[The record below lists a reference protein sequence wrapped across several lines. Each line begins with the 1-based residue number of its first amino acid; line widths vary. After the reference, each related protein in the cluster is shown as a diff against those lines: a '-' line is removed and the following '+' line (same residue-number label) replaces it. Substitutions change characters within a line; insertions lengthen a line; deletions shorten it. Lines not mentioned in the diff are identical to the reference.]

1 MSIYAPLNE
10 KKEARVKAWKLLTGI
25 VVVLVA
31 AGVAAWHF
39 RFDLIIMI
47 ARAKQP
53 KIEANHAVTW
63 VQGPATAPAGQRPP
77 NVVFIL
83 ADDLGYNDV
92 TLNGGGVANG
102 AVPTPAIDSIAHQG
116 VTFANG
122 YAGNATCAPSR
133 AAIMTGRYATR
144 FGFEFTPTPVAFSRV
159 VGGHQGDPMHPSH
172 FNKDEVK
179 NTPKD
184 DSTEA
189 VPSTEITIAEALKT
203 RGYHTMHLGK
213 WHLGGSKGSRPEDQ
227 GFDESLGFMAGAS
240 LFAPV
245 GDKSVEES
253 RQDWDPIDKFLWGA
267 LPFAVQ
273 YNGSKMFH
281 PSTYMTDYLTDEAIK
296 SIDANRNRPFF
307 LYLAY
312 NAVHTPLQAPKAD
325 YDALPQI
332 KDHRTRV
339 YGAMVRNLDR
349 NIGRV
354 LQALKDKG
362 LDDNTLVIF
371 TSDNGGAN
379 YIGLPDINRP
389 YRGWKATFFEGGI
402 HVPFLLRWPG
412 QLPAGAV
419 YRSPVGHVDIFA
431 TATGAAGAPPPKDRV
446 IDGVDLVPFVK
457 GKASGDPHK
466 AMYWRSGRYKT
477 VMAGGWK
484 LQVAQEPNK
493 IWLFDL
499 NTDPT
504 ERHDLS
510 KARPDKVRELQ
521 ATLAQLDAQM
531 VKPAWPSLIS
541 GAFYIDHPG
550 GQKVKASDEY
560 VYWDN

>member
-1 MSIYAPLNE
+1 MRLL
-10 KKEARVKAWKLLTGI
+10 KAFGAA
-25 VVVLVA
+25 VVVLGLIGAVL
-31 AGVAAWHF
+31 WLF
-39 RFDLIIMI
+39 RFDLIILL

-53 KIEANHAVTW
+53 KIEAYRPVSW
-63 VQGPATAPAGQRPP
+63 SPGPAAAASGERPP

-83 ADDLGYNDV
+83 ADDLGYNDI
-92 TLNGGGVANG
+92 TLNGGGVAGG
-102 AVPTPAIDSIAHQG
+102 AVPTPAIDSIARQG

-159 VGGHQGDPMHPSH
+159 VGGHAGDRLHPSR
-172 FNKDEVK
+172 FNAAEVK
-179 NTPKD
+179 NVPKD

-189 VPSTEITIAEALKT
+189 VPSTEVTVAEALKT
-203 RGYHTMHLGK
+203 RGYHTVHLGK
-213 WHLGGSKGSRPEDQ
+213 WHLGGIKGSRPEDQ

-245 GDKSVEES
+245 GDPSVEES
-253 RQDWDPIDKFLWGA
+253 RQDFDPIDKFLWGA
-267 LPFAVQ
+267 LPYAVQ
-273 YNGSKMFH
+273 YNGGPLFH
-281 PSTYMTDYLTDEAIK
+281 PNRYMTDYLTDQAVAA
-296 SIDANRNRPFF
+296 IDANRNRPFF

-325 YDALPQI
+325 YDALSGI
-332 KDHRTRV
+332 KDHRLRV

-349 NIGRV
+349 NVGRV
-354 LQALKDKG
+354 LQALKDRG

-379 YIGLPDINRP
+379 YVGLPDINRP

-402 HVPFLLRWPG
+402 KVPFLLRWPA

-419 YRSPVGHVDIFA
+419 YRSPVAHVDIFA
-431 TATGAAGAPPPKDRV
+431 TAAGAAGASPPRDRV
-446 IDGVDLVPFVK
+446 MDGVDLVPFVK

-466 AMYWRSGRYKT
+466 AIYWRSGRYKV

-499 NTDPT
+499 ANDPT
-504 ERHDLS
+504 ERRDLA
-510 KARPDKVRELQ
+510 KVRPDKVRELT
-521 ATLAQLDAQM
+521 AILAQLDSQM
-531 VKPAWPSLIS
+531 VKPAWPSLLS
-541 GAFYIDHPG
+541 GAIYIDHPG
-550 GQKVKASDEY
+550 GQPSKASDEY
-560 VYWDN
+560 IYWDN

>member
-1 MSIYAPLNE
+1 MND
-10 KKEARVKAWKLLTGI
+10 KREARMKAWKVLTGI

-31 AGVAAWHF
+31 AGAAAWNF
-39 RFDLIIMI
+39 RTDIVILI

-53 KIEANHAVTW
+53 KVEANHAVTW
-63 VQGPATAPAGQRPP
+63 VQGPVAAPAAQRPP

-83 ADDLGYNDV
+83 ADDLGYNDI
-92 TLNGGGVANG
+92 TLNGGGVAG
-102 AVPTPAIDSIAHQG
+102 GTVPTPAIDSIAHQG

-122 YAGNATCAPSR
+122 YSGNATC
-133 AAIMTGRYATR
+133 
-144 FGFEFTPTPVAFSRV
+144 V
-159 VGGHQGDPMHPSH
+159 VGGHAGDPQHPSH
-172 FNKDEVK
+172 FNADQVK
-179 NTPKD
+179 NAPKD
-184 DSTEA
+184 DNTEA

-203 RGYHTMHLGK
+203 RGYHTVHLGK
-213 WHLGGSKGSRPEDQ
+213 WHLGGVKGSRPEDQ

-240 LFAPV
+240 MFAKP
-245 GDKSVEES
+245 GDPSVEES
-253 RQDWDPIDKFLWGA
+253 RQDWDPIDKFLWGVK
-267 LPFAVQ
+267 PYAVQ
-273 YNGSKMFH
+273 FNGSKPFE
-281 PSTYMTDYLTDEAIK
+281 PATYMTDYLTDEAIK

-307 LYLAY
+307 MYLAY

-332 KDHRTRV
+332 KDHRLRV
-339 YGAMVRNLDR
+339 YAAMVRNLDR
-349 NIGRV
+349 NVGRV

-431 TATGAAGAPPPKDRV
+431 TAVGAAGATPPKDRV

-457 GKASGDPHK
+457 GKAGGDPHK

-499 NTDPT
+499 STDPT

-510 KARPDKVRELQ
+510 KTRPDKVRELQ
-521 ATLAQLDAQM
+521 AVLAQLDGQM
-531 VKPAWPSLIS
+531 AKPSWPSLLS
-541 GAFYIDHPG
+541 GAIYVDHPG

>member
-1 MSIYAPLNE
+1 M
-10 KKEARVKAWKLLTGI
+10 KAWKLLAGI
-25 VVVLVA
+25 AVVLVA

-47 ARAKQP
+47 AKAKQP
-53 KIEANHAVTW
+53 KVEANRPVTW
-63 VQGPATAPAGQRPP
+63 VQGPAVAPTGQRPP

-83 ADDLGYNDV
+83 ADDLGYNDI
-92 TLNGGGVANG
+92 TLNGGGVAG
-102 AVPTPAIDSIAHQG
+102 GTVPTPAIDSIAHQG

-159 VGGHQGDPMHPSH
+159 VGGHAGDPLHPSH

-184 DSTEA
+184 DNTEA

-203 RGYHTMHLGK
+203 RGYHTIHLGK
-213 WHLGGSKGSRPEDQ
+213 WHLGGVKGSRPEDQ

-281 PSTYMTDYLTDEAIK
+281 PSSYMTDYLTDEAIK
-296 SIDANRNRPFF
+296 SIDANKNRPFF

-312 NAVHTPLQAPKAD
+312 NAVHTPLQAPKVD
-325 YDALPQI
+325 YDALSQI
-332 KDHRTRV
+332 KDHRLRV
-339 YGAMVRNLDR
+339 YAAMVRNLDR

-431 TATGAAGAPPPKDRV
+431 TAASAAGATPPKDRT

-457 GKASGDPHK
+457 GQVAGKSGGDPHK

-493 IWLFDL
+493 VWLFDL

-504 ERHDLS
+504 ERRDLA

-521 ATLAQLDAQM
+521 ATLAQLDGQM
-531 VKPAWPSLIS
+531 QKPAWPSLVS

-550 GQKVKASDEY
+550 GQPAKPNDEY

>member
-1 MSIYAPLNE
+1 MRLL
-10 KKEARVKAWKLLTGI
+10 KALGAA
-25 VVVLVA
+25 VVVLGF
-31 AGVAAWHF
+31 AGAVLWLF
-39 RFDLIIMI
+39 RFDLIILL
-47 ARAKQP
+47 ARARQP
-53 KIEANHAVTW
+53 KIEAYRPVSW
-63 VQGPATAPAGQRPP
+63 SPGPAAAASGERPP

-83 ADDLGYNDV
+83 ADDLGYNDI
-92 TLNGGGVANG
+92 TLNGGGVAGG
-102 AVPTPAIDSIAHQG
+102 AVPTPAIDSIARQG

-159 VGGHQGDPMHPSH
+159 VGGHAGDRLHPSR
-172 FNKDEVK
+172 FNAAEVK
-179 NTPKD
+179 NVPKD

-203 RGYHTMHLGK
+203 RGYHTVHLGK
-213 WHLGGSKGSRPEDQ
+213 WHLGGIKGSRPEDQ

-245 GDKSVEES
+245 GDPSVEES
-253 RQDWDPIDKFLWGA
+253 RQDFDPIDKFLWGA
-267 LPFAVQ
+267 LPYAVQ
-273 YNGSKMFH
+273 YNGGPLFH
-281 PSTYMTDYLTDEAIK
+281 PNRYMTDYLTDQAVAA
-296 SIDANRNRPFF
+296 IDANRNRPFF

-325 YDALPQI
+325 YDALSGI
-332 KDHRTRV
+332 KDHRLRV

-349 NIGRV
+349 NVGRV
-354 LQALKDKG
+354 LQALKDRG

-402 HVPFLLRWPG
+402 KVPFLLRWPA

-419 YRSPVGHVDIFA
+419 YRSPVAHVDIFA
-431 TATGAAGAPPPKDRV
+431 TAAGAAGASPPRDRV
-446 IDGVDLVPFVK
+446 MDGVDLVPFVK
-457 GKASGDPHK
+457 GRVSGDPHK
-466 AMYWRSGRYKT
+466 AVYWRSGRYKV

-484 LQVAQEPNK
+484 LQVAREPNK
-493 IWLFDL
+493 VWLFDL
-499 NTDPT
+499 ANDPT
-504 ERHDLS
+504 ERRDLA
-510 KARPDKVRELQ
+510 KARPDKVRELT
-521 ATLAQLDAQM
+521 AILAQLDSQM
-531 VKPAWPSLIS
+531 VKPAWPSLLS
-541 GAFYIDHPG
+541 GAIYIDHPG
-550 GQKVKASDEY
+550 GQPSKASDEY
-560 VYWDN
+560 IYWDN

>member
-1 MSIYAPLNE
+1 MRTLKVIVGAAL
-10 KKEARVKAWKLLTGI
+10 AVGLT
-25 VVVLVA
+25 VSAL
-31 AGVAAWHF
+31 WFF
-39 RFDLIIMI
+39 RFDLIILY

-53 KIEANHAVTW
+53 KIEPYRAIAW
-63 VQGPATAPAGQRPP
+63 APGPQVSPSEQRPP

-83 ADDLGYNDV
+83 ADDLGYNDI
-92 TLNGGGVANG
+92 TLNGGGVAGG
-102 AVPTPAIDSIAHQG
+102 AVPTPAIDSIARQG

-159 VGGHQGDPMHPSH
+159 VGGHAGDPLHPSR
-172 FNKDEVK
+172 FNAAEVK

-184 DSTEA
+184 DNTEA

-203 RGYHTMHLGK
+203 RGYHTVHLGK
-213 WHLGGSKGSRPEDQ
+213 WHLGGVKGSRPEDQ

-245 GDKSVEES
+245 GDPSVEES
-253 RQDWDPIDKFLWGA
+253 RQDFDPIDKFLWGA
-267 LPFAVQ
+267 LPYAVQ
-273 YNGSKMFH
+273 YNGGPLFH
-281 PSTYMTDYLTDEAIK
+281 PNRYMTDYLTDQAVAA
-296 SIDANRNRPFF
+296 IDANRNRPFF

-325 YDALPQI
+325 YDALSGI
-332 KDHRTRV
+332 KDHRLRV

-349 NIGRV
+349 NVGRV
-354 LQALKDKG
+354 LQALKDRG

-402 HVPFLLRWPG
+402 KAPFLLRWPA

-431 TATGAAGAPPPKDRV
+431 TAAGAAGASLPKDRV

-457 GKASGDPHK
+457 GQASGDPHK
-466 AMYWRSGRYKT
+466 AMYWRSGRYKV

-493 IWLFDL
+493 VWLFDMAS
-499 NTDPT
+499 DPT
-504 ERHDLS
+504 ERRDLA
-510 KARPDKVRELQ
+510 KTRPEKVRELQ
-521 ATLAQLDAQM
+521 AILAQLDSQM
-531 VKPAWPSLIS
+531 VKPAWPSLLS
-541 GAFYIDHPG
+541 GAIYVDHPG
-550 GQKVKASDEY
+550 GQRAKPSDEY

>member
-1 MSIYAPLNE
+1 M
-10 KKEARVKAWKLLTGI
+10 KAWKWFAGI

-31 AGVAAWHF
+31 AGAAAWHF

-63 VQGPATAPAGQRPP
+63 AQGPVAAPAGQRPP

-83 ADDLGYNDV
+83 ADDLGYNDI
-92 TLNGGGVANG
+92 TLNGGGVAG
-102 AVPTPAIDSIAHQG
+102 GTVPTPAIDSIAHQG

-203 RGYHTMHLGK
+203 RGYHTVHLGK
-213 WHLGGSKGSRPEDQ
+213 WHLGGVKGSRPEDQ

-267 LPFAVQ
+267 LPYAVQ

-281 PSTYMTDYLTDEAIK
+281 PSSYMTDYLTDEAIK
-296 SIDANRNRPFF
+296 SIDANKNRPFF

-325 YDALPQI
+325 YDALSQI
-332 KDHRTRV
+332 KDHRMRV
-339 YGAMVRNLDR
+339 YAAMVRNLDR

-379 YIGLPDINRP
+379 YIGLPDINQP

-431 TATGAAGAPPPKDRV
+431 IAAGAAGATPPKDRV

-457 GKASGDPHK
+457 GKVSGDPHK
-466 AMYWRSGRYKT
+466 ALFWRSGRYKT

-493 IWLFDL
+493 VWLFDL

-510 KARPDKVRELQ
+510 KTRPDKLRELQ
-521 ATLAQLDAQM
+521 ATLAQLDGQM
-531 VKPAWPSLIS
+531 AKPAWPSLIS